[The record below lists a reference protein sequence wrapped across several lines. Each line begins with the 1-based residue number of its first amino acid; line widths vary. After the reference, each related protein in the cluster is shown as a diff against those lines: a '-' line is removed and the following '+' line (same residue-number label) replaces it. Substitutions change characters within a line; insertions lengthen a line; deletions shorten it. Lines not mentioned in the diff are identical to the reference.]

1 MLGMMAAKP
10 TTIMASYSIRD
21 LEKLSGIKAH
31 TIRIWEKRYGL
42 IEPRRTTTNIRTYCD
57 SELKKLLNI
66 SLLNRNGIKISKIAR
81 FSTDEINEKINSLSQ
96 QATDT
101 QSQIE
106 GLTLAMV
113 ELDEMKFEKILN
125 RSIIQFGFEET
136 IVKVMYPFFVKVGLL
151 WQTGSINPAQEHF
164 ISSLI
169 RQKVYVAIDSL
180 TNTERPDSRRML
192 FYLPEGEL
200 HELGILFFTY
210 LAKKRGHAAVYLGQ
224 SLPLSALGE
233 IFRVKPFDALVTA
246 FISPVNPQGI
256 SDYINELNH
265 LIGPVPLYISGNHAA
280 DLKTGIP
287 SHVTIIHSPAQFV
300 DEMEEPGLKK

>member
-233 IFRVKPFDALVTA
+233 IFWVKPFDALVTA